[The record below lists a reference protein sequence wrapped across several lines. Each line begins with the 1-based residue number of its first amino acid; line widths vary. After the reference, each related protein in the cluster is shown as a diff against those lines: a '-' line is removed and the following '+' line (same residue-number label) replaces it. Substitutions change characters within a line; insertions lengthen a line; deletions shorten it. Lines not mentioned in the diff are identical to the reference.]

1 MNNYRT
7 IQQKDMQ
14 RLFPAW
20 EHNIPTLGTKCSQP
34 GNKTA
39 LRLALSLLLMFVL
52 GINTAW
58 GQDPV
63 EITKDTDGNG
73 IIDDDEKKFY
83 LIQTSQFQSFYM
95 APQDNT
101 VTTNNILGDYM
112 LWYFLDAGTYD
123 DIQYYYIVNNRTG
136 NNYIYNYSDRR
147 IQLTNFAS
155 LSDENK
161 EKCKFK
167 IVLNETNGTTGFY
180 NINIK
185 GRTDYYGLNK
195 QNGSETNSN
204 NPIRLTN
211 DAYINDVNS
220 KWKFVPFNGTFVWP
234 TPPFTPSTDSD
245 KHFYKISNVSNNGYY
260 VSTDAM
266 PDKVTYASTESD
278 RMIWYLKEA
287 SSDSWFKYYYI
298 INPSTGGRYMY
309 YQGTAING
317 SNQTNAVSVKE
328 YDSANEERY
337 QFAVI
342 QAAKGDWPI
351 GKTDGR
357 VECYAIIPKL
367 LTDKLWGSNSI
378 GLGSISDGANM
389 GIISSRGSTNTAQWK
404 FEVTDYSTECAT
416 PTITFSNTT
425 GKVTITTTN
434 GTLYVGPFD
443 VTEETTIKAIVTRE
457 GFTDSE
463 VTTETFYQ
471 VATPTIQNNGS
482 NAVSITSATEGA
494 TIYYTTNGS
503 NPNTSSTEYTAP
515 LTENISGV
523 TIKALAVK
531 DGMINSAIGS
541 GSVTLSCATPVFTR
555 NENNLTISCPFP
567 ATGVSIYYTKNGGE
581 PTTSS
586 TLYTGAISVDIDD
599 VIKAIAVAEGY
610 NNSEVATKTVYDE
623 LLPIAGKYYINN
635 QTDFEKFVDMAS
647 STQGATYHY
656 ILKTN
661 VDASSPIT
669 VPFTGVFEVAAD
681 ENGNFYTISGLTHP
695 LFNTIDGGVVKNAIF
710 SGVDVKGNGT
720 VCNEASGA
728 TKIYNCGVLSGTVT
742 GSGNV
747 GGLVGHI
754 TSGSSVRVIN
764 CYNFAKV
771 IGGSIMGGIV
781 GNNEGTVG
789 AVRIAMCMMYG
800 DMPGGT
806 SPVYAGNHTSNAS
819 NFTEYNYWRSKAN
832 LSFTTYNDQ
841 LAIDN
846 DEYLS
851 RFPFYRHIL
860 NTHRELAAYFLF
872 ADNTTTGSVSD
883 ITAAQV
889 EEIGHWSID
898 KSKAI
903 YPIIE
908 KWEKNTKKVLN
919 APSGTAVSVRKGE
932 GSPITSLKVK
942 VIIGSNTYTTFPGT
956 ETELTLPITDM
967 DEENHDYTWG
977 KVVLPFA
984 NEFEVNTDYDKICTG
999 WKITG
1004 VTGGNGA
1011 EYSNYNMANRDCTD
1025 KDLYSNTGFIFAQGG
1040 YYIVPYNVTKI
1051 EITAN
1056 FANAFYLS
1064 DESYDISYSGDNTT
1078 AGYKDRTGLGGST
1091 PTTYHEKP
1099 VYNTLAAALGAMSS
1113 SGTTH
1118 EQAVV
1123 LVGNYHQEEGALTTS
1138 KGYTIMSIDAD
1149 NNQEPDYAIYSNYT
1163 TDRPAIP
1170 PTRFD
1175 FVAMIPVGMS
1185 AHVKDSKFYPNIPIF
1200 KPRGWFELTE
1210 TSLLRA
1216 DQFELDSNNFNTSA
1230 SDTKNYRCII
1240 NGGYFTQMVRSN
1252 QTSCIKVSY
1261 FQIGGKAY
1269 VKEFYPGNHS
1279 KKSAANK
1286 LVPVNVTGGE
1296 IEQCFMTG
1304 YGLGTAYG
1312 PDIYFWCAGG
1322 KIGKFLGA
1330 YMEKPRQSTS
1340 ADGNVNLTAK
1350 IDHAVIGRFFGGG
1363 TSPSACVTGNINV
1376 TIDNSRVDFYCGGPE
1391 FGNMNDGK
1399 TVRTEATNT
1408 YFKEYYGAGFGG
1420 TGITYTNDKD
1430 TYEDLKNKNTFSYN
1444 TGYFNECYVANGS
1457 TDKGRLRYKD
1467 NYGIGSCYK
1476 FEFVMHSR
1484 GHQAVSRFFTGY
1496 ARFSL
1501 ASTGNVTNILKG
1513 CEIENDFYGAGCQ
1526 GKVDGTVTSTLTGCT
1541 IHRSAFGGGYK
1552 AESNQVDVYTAT
1564 SPTLSTYNSET
1575 CLFTDFGTVAPE
1587 TYEWVQGTAAKKNT
1601 VDGNK
1606 LYTGTDVTLTDL
1618 GNVTGTISITI
1629 DGGSVAENVFG
1640 GGNESKSLNN
1650 TTVTLKGNAV
1660 VYGNV
1665 FGGGNKAIVQG
1676 TATVNVEQ

>member
-1 MNNYRT
+1 M
-7 IQQKDMQ
+7 
-14 RLFPAW
+14 
-20 EHNIPTLGTKCSQP
+20 
-34 GNKTA
+34 
-39 LRLALSLLLMFVL
+39 
-52 GINTAW
+52 W
-58 GQDPV
+58 GQTAPV
-63 EITKDTDGNG
+63 EITSDADGNG
-73 IIDDDEKKFY
+73 TIEDSEKKFY
-83 LIQTSQFQSFYM
+83 LIQTNAFPSFYI
-95 APQDNT
+95 APQNNNI
-101 VTTNNILGDYM
+101 TTNNILGEYL
-112 LWYFLDAGTYD
+112 LWYFLDAGKDNPGTENE
-123 DIQYYYIVNNRTG
+123 IQYYYIVNNSTG
-136 NNYIYNYSDRR
+136 KYICHGGGTANTSASRGVTLVEKTSDNEER
-147 IQLTNFAS
+147 
-155 LSDENK
+155 
-161 EKCKFK
+161 CKFY
-167 IVLNETNGTTGFY
+167 IELNETNNTTGFY
-180 NINIK
+180 NIDAK
-185 GRTDYYGLNK
+185 GKPTYFGLNK
-195 QNGSETNSN
+195 QGGSHTNT

-211 DAYINDVNS
+211 NDYIKDSNS
-220 KWKFVPFNGTFVWP
+220 KWKFIRFNGSYDWP

-245 KHFYKISNVSNNGYY
+245 KHFYKIQNLQNDAFY
-260 VSTDAM
+260 VSTDATS
-266 PDKVTYASTESD
+266 DKVTYASTESD

-287 SSDSWFKYYYI
+287 PNVPSEPWFKYYYI
-298 INPSTGGRYMY
+298 INPATGGKYMY
-309 YQGTAING
+309 YDTDI
-317 SNQTNAVSVKE
+317 SVKE
-328 YDSANEERY
+328 YDSENEDHY
-337 QFAVI
+337 QFVVI
-342 QAAKGDWPI
+342 QAARGDATHI
-351 GKTDGR
+351 
-357 VECYAIIPKL
+357 ECYAIIPKRL
-367 LTDKLWGSNSI
+367 RNELWGNNSI
-378 GLGSISDGANM
+378 GNESIRDGAQM
-389 GIISSRGSTNTAQWK
+389 GIISSRSENNKAQWK
-404 FEVTDYSTECAT
+404 FEEVLQVAK
-416 PTITFSNTT
+416 PVIQ
-425 GKVTITTTN
+425 
-434 GTLYVGPFD
+434 FD
-443 VTEETTIKAIVTRE
+443 ANKNAIVIST
-457 GFTDSE
+457 
-463 VTTETFYQ
+463 
-471 VATPTIQNNGS
+471 
-482 NAVSITSATEGA
+482 ATEGA
-494 TIYYTTNGS
+494 TIHYTTSTDEASLVNPTSTTGTECNSGELLQNGVS
-503 NPNTSSTEYTAP
+503 NKYIRA
-515 LTENISGV
+515 I
-523 TIKALAVK
+523 AVK
-531 DGMINSAIGS
+531 DGYISS
-541 GSVTLSCATPVFTR
+541 EVSELFTPVTLKCAKPVLGKNDNGTYTFSCA
-555 NENNLTISCPFP
+555 FP
-567 ATGVSIYYTKNGGE
+567 TDGVTIYYTTDGSD
-581 PTTSS
+581 PTTESTSCSS
-586 TLYTGAISVDIDD
+586 GDTKSFSEGITVKFMAVSTAYSNSDIASKKILGGFPSGSGDGSAVNPYQISSSDLFEVFADLVNIDGQNGVFYKLTNDIDVTGCSEINRSFQGNLD
-599 VIKAIAVAEGY
+599 GGY
-610 NNSEVATKTVYDE
+610 YQLT
-623 LLPIAGKYYINN
+623 
-635 QTDFEKFVDMAS
+635 
-647 STQGATYHY
+647 
-656 ILKTN
+656 
-661 VDASSPIT
+661 
-669 VPFTGVFEVAAD
+669 
-681 ENGNFYTISGLTHP
+681 GLTHP
-695 LFNTIDGGVVKNAIF
+695 LFNSINGGVVKNAVF
-710 SGVDVKGNGT
+710 SEVGVKGNGT
-720 VCNEASGA
+720 ICNEASGA

-789 AVRIAMCMMYG
+789 DVRIAMCMMYG
-800 DMPGGT
+800 DMAGT

-846 DEYLS
+846 DEYLT

-872 ADNTTTGSVSD
+872 ANNTTEGSVSG
-883 ITAAQV
+883 ITAAQI

-908 KWEKNTKKVLN
+908 EWEKNTKKVLD
-919 APSGTAVSVRKGE
+919 APSGTTVSVRKGN
-932 GSPITSLKVK
+932 GTPITSLKVK

-984 NEFEVNTDYDKICTG
+984 NEFEVNTNYDKICTG
-999 WKITG
+999 WKITA
-1004 VTGGNGA
+1004 VEGGNGA
-1011 EYSNYNMANRDCTD
+1011 EYSNYNMSDRECAD

-1064 DESYDISYSGDNTT
+1064 DESYDISYSGDNTASNTT
-1078 AGYKDRTGLGGST
+1078 AGYKDRTVLGGST
-1091 PTTYHEKP
+1091 PTTYHGKT

-1123 LVGNYHQEEGALTTS
+1123 LVGNYHQEEGALTTTN
-1138 KGYTIMSIDAD
+1138 GYTIMSIDAD

-1216 DQFELDSNNFNTSA
+1216 DQFELDSDNFNTSA

-1240 NGGYFTQMVRSN
+1240 NGGYFTQMVRSRF
-1252 QTSCIKVSY
+1252 QPCTKVSY
-1261 FQIGGKAY
+1261 FQIGGRAY

-1279 KKSAANK
+1279 KSNKANK
-1286 LVPVNVTGGE
+1286 FVPVNVTGGE

-1350 IDHAVIGRFFGGG
+1350 IDHAIIGRFFGGG

-1391 FGNMNDGK
+1391 FGNMTDGK
-1399 TVRTEATNT
+1399 IVRTEATNT

-1420 TGITYTNDKD
+1420 TGITYSSDLDDNANLKDKVNL
-1430 TYEDLKNKNTFSYN
+1430 TYN
-1444 TGYFNECYVANGS
+1444 TAGFNSSYVASGS
-1457 TDKGRLRYKD
+1457 TDKGRLRYKAD
-1467 NYGIGSCYK
+1467 YGIGSCYK

-1501 ASTGNVTNILKG
+1501 ASTGNVTNILNG
-1513 CEIENDFYGAGCQ
+1513 CEIEKDFYGAGCQ
-1526 GKVDGTVTSTLTGCT
+1526 GKVDGTVTSILTGCT
-1541 IHRSAFGGGYK
+1541 IHGSAFGGGYK
-1552 AESNQVDVYTAT
+1552 AESNQVDVYPE
-1564 SPTLSTYNSET
+1564 SLPTVSTYTSET

-1587 TYEWVQGTAAKKNT
+1587 TYEWVQGTSAKNNI
-1601 VDGNK
+1601 VEGNK

-1618 GNVTGTISITI
+1618 GNVTGAISLTI
-1629 DGGSVAENVFG
+1629 DGGSVTENVFG

-1650 TTVTLKGNAV
+1650 ATVNLKGNLEV
-1660 VYGNV
+1660 GGSV
-1665 FGGGNKAIVQG
+1665 FGGGNKADVLGSTEVNIV
-1676 TATVNVEQ
+1676 AE